1 MTLEHKIWMNLNEA
15 SAHLSLSQ
23 SFIRRLVSEGQ
34 IEYTRSSSGSSK
46 LLFKREWLDAYL
58 EARMSNVKPRGRN
71 GANNG

>member
-1 MTLEHKIWMNLNEA
+1 MTTEDKTWMNLNEA

-23 SFIRRLVSEGQ
+23 SFIRRLVSEGK
-34 IEYTRSSSGSSK
+34 IEYTRSSSQSSK

-58 EARMSNVKPRGRN
+58 EARMSTLKSTGRN

>member
-34 IEYTRSSSGSSK
+34 IEYTRSSSQSSK

-58 EARMSNVKPRGRN
+58 EARMSTVNPTGTAGGRN
-71 GANNG
+71 G